1 MMPVIKRVRFE
12 DNFTMYHNELFDI
25 LKGSGEAIGLHIYL
39 MSKPDDWIIRAH
51 DVEKAMGWGV
61 DKRQKVMKI
70 LEDAGLLVLEITQ
83 KGKTWTVYDMPESH
97 ERKNPSWEKPIMGKT
112 VPIVSTETTSN
123 TKRDIRAKR
132 FEPPSVSEV
141 LAYCQER
148 GNDVDANK
156 FVDYYTARGWKLG
169 KNSMRDWKA
178 AVRTWEKSTV
188 QANNQPVRGDF
199 F

>member
-39 MSKPDDWIIRAH
+39 MSKPDDWIVRAY

-70 LEDAGLLVLEITQ
+70 LENAGLLVLDATP

-97 ERKNPSWEKPIMGKT
+97 VGKNPTWVKPYLGKHP
-112 VPIVSTETTSN
+112 PIVTTETTV
-123 TKRDIRAKR
+123 TTERDIRAKR

>member
-1 MMPVIKRVRFE
+1 MPVIKRVRFE
-12 DNFTMYHNELFDI
+12 DNFTRYHNELFDI
-25 LKGSGEAIGLHIYL
+25 LKGSGEAIGLHLYF
-39 MSKPDDWIIRAH
+39 MSKPENWIIRAN
-51 DVEKAMGWGV
+51 DVEKAMGWGRE
-61 DKRQKVMKI
+61 KRRAVMNI
-70 LEDAGLLVLEITQ
+70 LIAHKLMTLDPIPG
-83 KGKTWTVYDMPESH
+83 GGSTWTVYDMPYDRPENRAS
-97 ERKNPSWEKPIMGKT
+97 ENPSVQKP
-112 VPIVSTETTSN
+112 VPIVTTETTVT